1 MSEAFTHVDGG
12 ELDLLIIADHAS
24 AHVPDDVDLGI
35 DPALLRDHI
44 AVDIGVAEVSRLIAD
59 QLGCTAVLGGI
70 SRLVIDLNR
79 EDDAP
84 GLLPVMSDGHAIPGN
99 RHADLADR
107 MIRFHHPYH
116 HHIERVLA
124 AMDSPFI
131 LSVHSFTPRLAS
143 DPHQERPWD
152 IGILYNE
159 DDRAARI
166 AIPLLEQ
173 AGLIVG
179 DQLPYSGKLLNATM
193 NRHAEANGI
202 PYLGI
207 EMRQDLI
214 ADVLGQRRF
223 AGILGPVVLEC
234 RNSLA

>member
-1 MSEAFTHVDGG
+1 V
-12 ELDLLIIADHAS
+12 
-24 AHVPDDVDLGI
+24 
-35 DPALLRDHI
+35 
-44 AVDIGVAEVSRLIAD
+44 
-59 QLGCTAVLGGI
+59 

-84 GLLPVMSDGHAIPGN
+84 GLLPVMSDGHVIPGN
-99 RHADLADR
+99 RQADLAER

-116 HHIERVLA
+116 HQIGRLLDS
-124 AMDSPFI
+124 MTSPFI
-131 LSVHSFTPRLAS
+131 LSVHSFTPNLAS
-143 DPHQERPWD
+143 DPHAERPWD
-152 IGILYNE
+152 IGVLYNE
-159 DDRAARI
+159 DNRAARI
-166 AIPLLEQ
+166 AIPLLEE
-173 AGLIVG
+173 AGLLVG

-214 ADVLGQRRF
+214 ADTQGQSRF
-223 AGILGPVVLEC
+223 ARIIGPIVLQC